1 MTSQVATADE
11 LTSSNPVR
19 ASIRETGASIGTV
32 FRNPGLRR
40 VNLAYVGSMIGTW
53 AYSTAILVWAFDYGG
68 ALAVGIWSVVRLAL
82 RSVVTPFTSM
92 LADRLPRRVVM
103 LGSDLICLVL
113 VLATGALVW
122 WGAPGWTVL
131 SVATLGSLAG
141 SPFRS
146 AQAALIPQ
154 LAASPEELTATNGVA
169 ATSESVGMFIGPAL
183 GAFLLAVSN
192 VPVVMVVDAASFAW
206 SMLMVVGIRLPRKT
220 AEREQPAVADEV
232 AGDPALAKPGFF
244 AESAAGFR
252 AIWDNRDVRLLIAI
266 YTVQTLVAGASAV
279 YVVAMAADFLSSGAS
294 GVGYIDA
301 VTGVGSIIGGFVVI
315 MLGLRRKLASDFGYG
330 VILWGLPLVLVTIW
344 PSAWPVFVSAFIIGA
359 ANTVVDVNAA
369 TILQRVIPEG
379 VMGRVFGAMES
390 VLIATMGLGAIAM
403 PVLIRFVGLR
413 WGLAVLAAIVVVC
426 TVPALPRLVR
436 IDARTR
442 EPAGLGVLRRVPLF
456 APLDPKKLE
465 RIASLLERSEVPAGS
480 VVIQEGDQG
489 DRFYVIESGRVEA
502 TFQGRHLSFEG
513 PDEGFGEIA
522 LIRDVPRTA
531 TITTVEPSVLLA
543 LGREEFLEAITGN
556 DEASTQMEALIARR
570 IPTY

>member
-1 MTSQVATADE
+1 MTSQVATVDE
-11 LTSSNPVR
+11 LTSSNPVW

-82 RSVVTPFTSM
+82 RSVITPFTSM

-103 LGSDLICLVL
+103 LGSDLISLVL

-141 SPFRS
+141 SPFRP

-154 LAASPEELTATNGVA
+154 LAVSPEELTATNGVA

-206 SMLMVVGIRLPRKT
+206 SMLMVVGIRLPRK
-220 AEREQPAVADEV
+220 AADVSPAPGGEA
-232 AGDPALAKPGFF
+232 AGGSAPSKPGFF

-279 YVVAMAADFLSSGAS
+279 YVVAMAADFLSSGAR

-390 VLIATMGLGAIAM
+390 LLIATMGLGAIVM
-403 PVLIRFVGLR
+403 PLLIRFVGLR
-413 WGLAVLAAIVVVC
+413 WGLAVIAGIVVVC
-426 TVPALPRLVR
+426 TVPALPRLIQ

-442 EPAGLGVLRRVPLF
+442 EPAGLAVLRRVPLF

-489 DRFYVIESGRVEA
+489 DKFYVIESGRVEA

-543 LGREEFLEAITGN
+543 LAREEFLEAITGN